1 MFILS
6 ILLSG
11 VAQGLMWILL
21 AIGIYINFNIL
32 KFPDLTTEG
41 SLPLGAVITVVLI
54 NSGVNSVLALLIA
67 ALFGAVAGIITGIL
81 ATHLKI
87 QPILAGI
94 LTMIAMYSINLRIMN
109 DNATITIFGE
119 SLKNSFSFITSN
131 KQYAAIMIGII
142 VAAITVGML
151 TWFFLTKIGFAIRAT
166 GSNPNMAR
174 ASAINTNYTLL
185 FGLALSNAL
194 IAISGGLIAQF
205 DYGAAIIT
213 MGQGTLVIGLASV
226 ILGVKILFKKRDNI
240 LFKLIAVSCGAV
252 IYRCLVAFALLVP
265 ILKATD
271 LKLITAA
278 LVALTLCFP
287 VFQKRKAKV

>member
-1 MFILS
+1 LFILS